1 MGLAPGYICLQ
12 YGLNYSKFSFIGR
25 FMHPFTAIFLAFVGA
40 SVLVRL
46 WLGWRQIRHIRRHYA
61 SVPGAFADKIS
72 LEDHHR
78 AADYSCARLRVARL
92 MLAWETLWLLI
103 WTIGGG
109 IDAIDRW
116 WSALGYGSMTT
127 GIAVIGT
134 LILLSSVLSLPFS
147 LYQTFVIEE
156 RFGFNKT
163 TLETWI
169 LDVLKTVLL
178 IAAIGI
184 PLVAAIL
191 WLMGEA
197 GSEWWIY
204 AWALWIG
211 FNLLMLWAYP
221 AFIAPLFNR
230 FSPLEDS
237 GLRQRIEGL
246 LERCGFRSQGV
257 FVVDGSRRSSHGN
270 AYFTG
275 FGNNKRILFYDT
287 LLKSLSED
295 EVEAV
300 LAHELGHFK
309 RNHLKKTL
317 MISAAF
323 SLLGF
328 ALLAWLM
335 ESGWFYQSLGVTR
348 PSTYGALILFVLVM
362 PVFTYFI
369 NPLFSALS
377 RKHEFEAD
385 EFAHSNSDY
394 RALIS
399 ALVNLYRDNASTL
412 TPDPLHSMFYDSH
425 PPATIRIDRLQAIAG
440 GGSSA

>member
-1 MGLAPGYICLQ
+1 
-12 YGLNYSKFSFIGR
+12 
-25 FMHPFTAIFLAFVGA
+25 MHFFTILFLAFVAA
-40 SVLVRL
+40 SVCVRL
-46 WLGWRQIRHIRRHYA
+46 WLGQRQVSHIRAHYER
-61 SVPGAFADKIS
+61 VPPAFADKIS

-78 AADYSCARLRVARL
+78 AADYSCAKLRVGRV
-92 MLAWETLWLLI
+92 MLAWETLWLLL
-103 WTIGGG
+103 WTLGGG
-109 IDAIDRW
+109 IELIDRW
-116 WSALGYGSMTT
+116 WAGQDFGPVLT
-127 GIAVIGT
+127 GIAVILSLT
-134 LILLSSVLSLPFS
+134 LLSSLLSLPFS
-147 LYQTFVIEE
+147 LYHTFVIEE

-163 TLETWI
+163 TFKTWL
-169 LDVLKTVLL
+169 LDLVKTTLL
-178 IAAIGI
+178 VAIIGI
-184 PLVAAIL
+184 PLIAAIL
-191 WLMGEA
+191 WLMNRAGEQ
-197 GSEWWIY
+197 WWIY
-204 AWALWIG
+204 AWLLWMG
-211 FNLLMLWAYP
+211 FSLLMMWAFP
-221 AFIAPLFNR
+221 VFIAPLFNK
-230 FSPLEDS
+230 FSPLEDDS
-237 GLRQRIEGL
+237 LRQRIESL
-246 LERCGFRSQGV
+246 LQRCGFHSKGV

-275 FGNNKRILFYDT
+275 FGKNKRIVFYDT
-287 LLKSLSED
+287 LLESLSED

-309 RNHLKKTL
+309 RKHLRKSL
-317 MISAAF
+317 FLSGVF

-335 ESGWFYQSLGVTR
+335 RSDWFYTSLGVQNA
-348 PSTYGALILFVLVM
+348 STHAALILFVMVM

-425 PPATIRIDRLQAIAG
+425 PPATIRINRLETIAAG
-440 GGSSA
+440 GS